1 MPDCLKP
8 VQHNKSFS
16 EWKHFFRQVNV
27 CSQSG
32 KLHAHLKLNQLKNV
46 AEFSSANVLKWKLD
60 SFPLVNFC
68 SGPWEPKCER
78 ECVCVSACVQVRERE
93 REWNPP
99 SRYLP
104 IPALASLSL
113 SFTLSA
119 VKLSLEQDAE
129 HSIGTSQ
136 ISNSWHYCMREV
148 RLCSLSTEALKHCH
162 GTFSASLVGWSYGP
176 KLSWH
181 RSW

>member
-78 ECVCVSACVQVRERE
+78 ECVCVRGCKWERE
-93 REWNPP
+93 NGILPQGIFQSLP
-99 SRYLP
+99 LPLSLYL
-104 IPALASLSL
+104 SLSL
-113 SFTLSA
+113 LSNL
-119 VKLSLEQDAE
+119 VLSKMLNIPLEHPRSA
-129 HSIGTSQ
+129 IPGTTA
-136 ISNSWHYCMREV
+136 WEKCDFV
-148 RLCSLSTEALKHCH
+148 ALALK
-162 GTFSASLVGWSYGP
+162 L
-176 KLSWH
+176 
-181 RSW
+181 